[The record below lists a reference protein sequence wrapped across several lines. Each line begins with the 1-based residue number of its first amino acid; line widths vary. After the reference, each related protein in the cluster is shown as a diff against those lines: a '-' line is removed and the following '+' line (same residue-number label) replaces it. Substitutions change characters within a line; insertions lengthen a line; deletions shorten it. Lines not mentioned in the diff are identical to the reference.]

1 MMYDHQSV
9 KLPNGW
15 ETVGIIGQG
24 SFGVVYRAKR
34 TIGTNTEWAAVKHIS
49 MPQDRATLDSI
60 CAELGTED
68 YATINKYLSASLQDM
83 LGEYFQMKSLQGNT
97 NIVACNDIQQIPK
110 ENGIGFDVYIWMELL
125 ESLSSRIIKGKVDRA
140 ETIRVGM
147 GICQALS
154 LLKTKGIVHRDIKP
168 QNIFVNERGDY
179 KLGDFGSARGIK
191 GTSTV
196 LTMKGT
202 FSYMAPEIMRGDKA
216 SFTSDIYSLGLVLYR
231 LMNRNRHPFIQEGDI
246 SSARDIENSN
256 SRRFGGE
263 ELPMPVDADE
273 ELGRIILKA
282 CAFEPRNR
290 WQSPEEMF
298 NALAELGEGTEPKP
312 FPTPPRPVPPVPPEP
327 KPEPP
332 KPNEDNPR
340 KKKPLWLLI
349 AVVCV
354 LVLSVFGV
362 IELKDKLQQASTQ
375 NLTISAETSAATT
388 SPTADAGGNVSEITI
403 KDLVGVWKAT
413 KVWNN
418 NNEVQHVEDLSTN
431 WYIEFQSDNTAIY
444 EIRANGG
451 GGTTERLN
459 YEINSDDSIVINYGY
474 SRITISYD
482 RDTDTITIPWDQ
494 SMGLGKLMERTTY
507 AQISDI
513 KTDSESATIAPVT
526 AAPVTSVPVT
536 AVPETAAPIT
546 SVPVTAAPVTRA
558 PVTAARVTPT
568 PTPKPLQQSDW
579 STDIP
584 PAEAVDI
591 EQKTQYAYS
600 DMEIT
605 TSTSSSLDGWTFSGE
620 TSAQDGTPSNWSKTE
635 ATASDTQRVET
646 RVVYRLYFFPCSDC
660 GYHNAFYYDKD
671 HPNTCGGC
679 GGKNVPKDG
688 QNTTL
693 TTTPYSSL
701 GASGYGGGK
710 MRTADGWYF
719 NAGDLNK
726 GPDDGSGYIYRQYRT
741 IPIETIYHYYRWS
754 NYSAW
759 SDTPVQESS
768 SRRVQTRVL
777 YRYKY

>member
-110 ENGIGFDVYIWMELL
+110 ENGLGFDVYIWMELL

-246 SSARDIENSN
+246 SSARDIEDSIF
-256 SRRFGGE
+256 RRFGGE

-362 IELKDKLQQASTQ
+362 IKLRDKWQQASTQ
-375 NLTISAETSAATT
+375 NLPISAETSAATT

-403 KDLVGVWKAT
+403 KDLVGVWEVT
-413 KVWNN
+413 KVWTNDT
-418 NNEVQHVEDLSTN
+418 VQYVEDPGSK
-431 WYIEFQSDNTAIY
+431 WYIELKDDGTGVSEVLTENSKELENLTF
-444 EIRANGG
+444 EISGADSLIIVNES
-451 GGTTERLN
+451 GTR
-459 YEINSDDSIVINYGY
+459 IVA
-474 SRITISYD
+474 TYD
-482 RDTDTITIPWDQ
+482 RETDTITVPYDKNTTY
-494 SMGLGKLMERTTY
+494 GKLMERTAY
-507 AQISDI
+507 AQLLDV

-526 AAPVTSVPVT
+526 TVPVTSVPITAAPVTSVPI
-536 AVPETAAPIT
+536 TAAPVT
-546 SVPVTAAPVTRA
+546 PVPVTAAPVTQV
-558 PVTAARVTPT
+558 PVTAAPVTT
-568 PTPKPLQQSDW
+568 TKLDKPVVIEEEGTTTLGTLTVNGEFELTCKLPEGYKLQVVEMRGESIIASVTSDDVTKPQMYLSIAYNELYADVQRMNDLDEDRRIILEQSFTTMD
-579 STDIP
+579 
-584 PAEAVDI
+584 EV
-591 EQKTQYAYS
+591 
-600 DMEIT
+600 EIT
-605 TSTSSSLDGWTFSGE
+605 KAETGLGTDLMMVRNVGSGTDFVDFIFIYDGYLIEFNM
-620 TSAQDGTPSNWSKTE
+620 TPS
-635 ATASDTQRVET
+635 
-646 RVVYRLYFFPCSDC
+646 P
-660 GYHNAFYYDKD
+660 
-671 HPNTCGGC
+671 
-679 GGKNVPKDG
+679 
-688 QNTTL
+688 
-693 TTTPYSSL
+693 SL
-701 GASGYGGGK
+701 GDQRLTDEQIEVAIQFLTEV
-710 MRTADGWYF
+710 MF
-719 NAGDLNK
+719 N
-726 GPDDGSGYIYRQYRT
+726 
-741 IPIETIYHYYRWS
+741 
-754 NYSAW
+754 
-759 SDTPVQESS
+759 PV
-768 SRRVQTRVL
+768 
-777 YRYKY
+777 KK

>member
-110 ENGIGFDVYIWMELL
+110 ENGLGFDVYIWMELL

-246 SSARDIENSN
+246 SSARGIEDSN
-256 SRRFGGE
+256 FRRFGGE

-290 WQSPEEMF
+290 WQTPEEMY
-298 NALAELGEGTEPKP
+298 NALAGLAEGTTKERLFIETELNQERQELKSEPDKS
-312 FPTPPRPVPPVPPEP
+312 T
-327 KPEPP
+327 
-332 KPNEDNPR
+332 EDTPR

-349 AVVCV
+349 AVVCI

-362 IELKDKLQQASTQ
+362 IKLRDKWQQASTQ

-388 SPTADAGGNVSEITI
+388 SPTADAGGNLSEITI
-403 KDLVGVWKAT
+403 KDLVGVWQVI
-413 KVWNN
+413 KVW
-418 NNEVQHVEDLSTN
+418 EGDTIQYVEDLGSRWYMEYKADGVVLSELQTN
-431 WYIEFQSDNTAIY
+431 GEKETELLSFELVGADSFCIIK
-444 EIRANGG
+444 NG
-451 GGTTERLN
+451 ER
-459 YEINSDDSIVINYGY
+459 IQA
-474 SRITISYD
+474 TYD
-482 RDTDTITIPWDQ
+482 RETDTITIPFDKDIG
-494 SMGLGKLMERTTY
+494 SGKLMERTAY
-507 AQISDI
+507 SQIPEVEQNESVPTSTPS
-513 KTDSESATIAPVT
+513 KTAHTTQAPVSNAPATKVPITPAPATKAPIT
-526 AAPVTSVPVT
+526 AAPVTQVPVT
-536 AVPETAAPIT
+536 AVPVTAVPI
-546 SVPVTAAPVTRA
+546 TAAPVTQA
-558 PVTAARVTPT
+558 PATPT
-568 PTPKPLQQSDW
+568 EKPTVWTEW
-579 STDIP
+579 SEDNTAP
-584 PAEAVDI
+584 NGAI
-591 EQKTQYAYS
+591 EMQTKTQYSYRKVDLKVSSGNGGGMSES
-600 DMEIT
+600 DLYQ
-605 TSTSSSLDGWTFSGE
+605 SLSV
-620 TSAQDGTPSNWSKTE
+620 E
-635 ATASDTQRVET
+635 AE
-646 RVVYRLYFFPCSDC
+646 
-660 GYHNAFYYDKD
+660 
-671 HPNTCGGC
+671 
-679 GGKNVPKDG
+679 NVK
-688 QNTTL
+688 
-693 TTTPYSSL
+693 
-701 GASGYGGGK
+701 ASGNWDWYDISITSEWGPWMNNSWNIEDYKLGYIPNQYTKCSVEERDGEIVSVLTSNLTYHYTISYKRYGEW
-710 MRTADGWYF
+710 TDWT
-719 NAGDLNK
+719 DSQL
-726 GPDDGSGYIYRQYRT
+726 SGYDEER
-741 IPIETIYHYYRWS
+741 
-754 NYSAW
+754 
-759 SDTPVQESS
+759 
-768 SRRVQTRVL
+768 TRVL
-777 YRYKY
+777 YRYLY